1 MRRRP
6 ERHPRPRREESSA
19 PARATRLGLAL
30 YAVICLL
37 ALAAQA
43 RAAGGV
49 AEIVSNGPL
58 TRIIITGDLNCQV
71 AHRDDSRFEFFDG
84 ETGACGTF
92 VAVDG
97 TVHGPEIVPSGS
109 FGAFSP
115 WAPVS
120 QSGVTGS
127 GSRTDPLTVQTVV
140 GAAGTQIR
148 LEQTDSYVVGD
159 EAYRTDIRITN
170 DGGSD
175 VQVIVYRAG
184 DCFLQNSDVGYGRVD
199 DGGPACVISEASNAR
214 IEQWVPLTPG
224 SRYMEA
230 GFGEL
235 WQQIA
240 SQVPFPDTCRCDVA
254 LDNGAGLSW
263 ELTVPGRG
271 TVSVAHTMF
280 FSPEGRQSSTPL
292 RASVPGPSEIS
303 LDPVILATSVAVAA
317 GVVVLVP
324 FPAALFNSTLET
336 HYDEVV
342 RARRRAIG
350 RLRRLAGGL
359 LSRGPQATRRFA
371 GPISG
376 ADAGGDESAAPPLW
390 TTWRGVGIMVALSA
404 LLYALLDPTLG
415 FDLESLGTLLGLA
428 VGLAIMLGAYAV
440 PLFVL
445 SRRGGF
451 RLTAEALP
459 GTIVIAIISV
469 IISRVANFQP
479 GYLYGVIIGFGFT
492 RELSKMEEGR
502 FEAIATGTAFALA
515 VIAWLLLPVIRD
527 PALAGEQALV
537 ASALETAFITVVV
550 AGVEATMF
558 GMLPLRFLP
567 GERVRAWNQ
576 RVWMVLMGLGTFAF
590 FHILVNPVAGYLADT
605 TQSDLATVMWL
616 LVLFGGVSVLFWA
629 YFRFRPSPPNPA
641 TAGATATPPPTA
653 PGSQPDMRPPPVA
666 AHPPEP
672 LREPPDEPP
681 PSPDESTAG

>member
-6 ERHPRPRREESSA
+6 ERHPRPRWEESSA
-19 PARATRLGLAL
+19 RARAARLGLGL

-49 AEIVSNGPL
+49 AEIASNGPL
-58 TRIIITGDLNCQV
+58 TRIIVTGDLNCQV
-71 AHRDDSRFEFFDG
+71 AHRDDSRLEFFGD
-84 ETGACGTF
+84 ELGACGTF
-92 VAVDG
+92 MAAAG
-97 TVHGPEIVPSGS
+97 TLHGPELVPSGS

-115 WAPVS
+115 WTPVT

-127 GSRTDPLTVQTVV
+127 GSRTDPLRVQTVV
-140 GAAGTQIR
+140 SAAGTQLR
-148 LEQTDSYVVGD
+148 LEQTDSYVVGE

-175 VQVIVYRAG
+175 LQVIVYRAG
-184 DCFLQNSDVGYGRVD
+184 DCFLQNSDQGYGRVD
-199 DGGPACVISEASNAR
+199 DGGPACVISEAANAR

-230 GFGEL
+230 GFGEV

-240 SQVPFPDTCRCDVA
+240 AQLPFPNTCRCDVS

-263 ELTVPGRG
+263 EVTVPGRG
-271 TVSVAHTMF
+271 SVSVAHTTF
-280 FSPEGRQSSTPL
+280 FSPEGRRSTTPL
-292 RASVPGPSEIS
+292 RASVPGPAEIS

-342 RARRRAIG
+342 RSRRRVTG
-350 RLRRLAGGL
+350 WLRRVAGGL
-359 LSRGPQATRRFA
+359 LAQGPQATRRFA
-371 GPISG
+371 APVSG
-376 ADAGGDESAAPPLW
+376 AAGSSANTAAGASLW
-390 TTWRGVGIMVALSA
+390 TTWRGIGLMLLLSA
-404 LLYALLDPTLG
+404 LLYGLLDPTLG
-415 FDLESLGTLLGLA
+415 FDVESLGTLLGLA
-428 VGLAIMLGAYAV
+428 VGLVIVLGAYAV

-459 GTIVIAIISV
+459 GTIAIAIISV
-469 IISRVANFQP
+469 IISRVADFQP
-479 GYLYGVIIGFGFT
+479 GYLYGVVIGFGFT

-502 FEAIATGTAFALA
+502 FEAVATGTAFAFA

-558 GMLPLRFLP
+558 GMLPLAFLP

-576 RVWMVLMGLGTFAF
+576 RVWMVLIGLGSFAF

-605 TQSDLATVMWL
+605 TQSDLTTVIWL
-616 LVLFGGVSVLFWA
+616 LVLFGGGSILFWA
-629 YFRFRPSPPNPA
+629 YFRFRPSAPS
-641 TAGATATPPPTA
+641 GATADGADATPAA
-653 PGSQPDMRPPPVA
+653 PDGQPEMRPPA
-666 AHPPEP
+666 APPAPEALP
-672 LREPPDEPP
+672 GSPEEAPR
-681 PSPDESTAG
+681 SPDESIAG